1 LYEAVDLVWKEKLK
15 SARDEQRA
23 FGNHGYI
30 VSMLYV
36 GSRITLIDSGGVD
49 KVKRAALSHL

>member
-1 LYEAVDLVWKEKLK
+1 MDLVWKEKLK